1 MIKKSRKLEVLNQI
15 DEAKDLLYSNLKASY
30 EDSLIKESKRAE
42 IAIKK
47 NKDLE
52 NKFKLLTE
60 ENKKKLTLK
69 EDSLNEIKS
78 RFSDEI
84 YKNEE
89 LSSLIEQYEK
99 QINELNDLQKK
110 ISSDNEY
117 RIYEL
122 TVLYNKELEQN
133 SKLTMNFDDLKN
145 KFEARNNELNKTII
159 NLNEQI
165 IENEKMINEMYED
178 ITWGEKRKWKKKIGK
193 K

>member
-1 MIKKSRKLEVLNQI
+1 MDDLQLLLNQI